1 MADKI
6 KRTDRIKLAI
16 HDHGT
21 RPGATAKKV
30 MDALVKE
37 GFERDEISK
46 AIQEWIGNER

>member
-6 KRTDRIKLAI
+6 RRTDRIKLAI

-21 RPGATAKKV
+21 RPGATPKKV

-37 GFERDEISK
+37 GFDREEISK
-46 AIQEWIGNER
+46 AIEGWLANE

>member
-1 MADKI
+1 MEKI

-21 RPGATAKKV
+21 RPGATSKKV
-30 MDALVKE
+30 MEALLKE

-46 AIQEWIGNER
+46 AIKEWLSDD